1 MRTISPIEMRAID
14 ANAQYLGID
23 PIALMENAGRQVA
36 WEITGRLEPAKAAI
50 LCGPGNNGGDG
61 FVLSRHLRNAGW
73 RPSVIYTHQPS
84 GRQSSANFK
93 ILQEMDLDI
102 RLLKDSSQARDPD
115 FVEWLGKHEVLVDAL
130 LGTGARGSPREPLAS
145 LVNASNG
152 TGAYR
157 VSVDVPTGMD
167 ADTGRCQGTVFKA
180 DLTVTF
186 HLAKTGHMVGRDL
199 VGELVVADIGI
210 PSEAEDHAGPGDLL
224 FVRDDRAGSSH
235 KGENGTLL
243 IVGGSRAYHGAPA
256 LCGISA
262 MRTGID
268 LVHLVVPESIM
279 EVEAKHSPSL
289 ILRTYADDH
298 LSPEHVPMI
307 LELGDRADALCI
319 GPGLG
324 TEESTLEAVRQLL
337 EATRAK
343 PVVIDADAL
352 KAVSG
357 ETESLGESAVI
368 TPHGGEFKAITGEG
382 LPDDLD
388 DRKALVSDY
397 ASKTMCVWAVKG
409 ENDIVAQGGIMKVNR
424 TGTACMTVGGTGDC
438 LTGIT
443 GAFLARGHAPF
454 RSATAA
460 CFILGVAGQLATRD
474 RGCHLL
480 PTDVADKIPDAF
492 KTMG

>member
-1 MRTISPIEMRAID
+1 MRAID
-14 ANAQYLGID
+14 TNAQYLGID

-36 WEITGRLEPAKAAI
+36 GEITGRLEPATAAI

-73 RPSVIYTHQPS
+73 RISVIYIHEPS
-84 GRQSSANFK
+84 GRQASANFK
-93 ILQEMDLDI
+93 ILQEIGVDI
-102 RLLKDSSQARDPD
+102 RRIADSSQARDPD
-115 FVEWLGKHEVLVDAL
+115 FLEWLGKHEVLVDAL
-130 LGTGARGSPREPLAS
+130 LGTGARGPPREPLAS

-152 TGAYR
+152 TDAYR

-167 ADTGRCQGTVFKA
+167 ADTGLCKGAVFKA

-186 HLAKTGHMVGRDL
+186 HLAKTGHMIGKDL
-199 VGELVVADIGI
+199 GGELVVADIGI
-210 PSEAEDHAGPGDLL
+210 PPEAEDHAGPGDLL
-224 FVRDDRAGSSH
+224 FVRDDRSGSSH

-243 IVGGSRAYHGAPA
+243 ILGGSRSYHGAPA

-279 EVEAKHSPSL
+279 EIEAKHSPSL
-289 ILRTYADDH
+289 ILRTYDGDY
-298 LSPEHVPMI
+298 LSPEHLPTV
-307 LELGDRADALCI
+307 LELAKKADALCI

-324 TEESTLEAVRQLL
+324 TEEPTLKAVRELL
-337 EATRAK
+337 DVTRKK

-352 KAVSG
+352 KAISG
-357 ETESLGESAVI
+357 DTKSLSSSAVI
-368 TPHGGEFKAITGEG
+368 TPHGGEFKALTGDD
-382 LPDDLD
+382 LPDDLE
-388 DRKALVSDY
+388 DRKTLVSDR
-397 ASKTMCVWAVKG
+397 ASETRCVWTVKG
-409 ENDIVAQGGIMKVNR
+409 RNDIVAQDGLVKVNR

-438 LTGIT
+438 LTGVT
-443 GAFLARGHAPF
+443 GAFLARGHDPF

-460 CFILGVAGQLATRD
+460 CFILGVAGQLATQEK
-474 RGCHLL
+474 GCHLL